1 MLQNNGATYKELE
14 SAAEAKFG
22 KVFCTLHKGVF
33 LQLYQDMVR
42 FNDLDDNEESSDM
55 FSGEDGSEFSGSDFN
70 STMDSSGS
78 RLDDI
83 MNDDFL

>member
-1 MLQNNGATYKELE
+1 MYLCVCVCVCVLE
-14 SAAEAKFG
+14 CVGLTVS
-22 KVFCTLHKGVF
+22 
-33 LQLYQDMVR
+33 MPR
-42 FNDLDDNEESSDM
+42 SDM